1 MDFKETAFDYLSC
14 DSYASFSTT
23 ETKWIRKIKSLQ
35 QSHPDDIQIIRETE
49 DGILVHIPKSWM
61 KISPPRKMTLTD
73 EQRLAAGERM
83 KNARKNKK
91 GANQ

>member
-35 QSHPDDIQIIRETE
+35 QSHPNDIQILKESE

-61 KISPPRKMTLTD
+61 KITPPRKMTLTD

-91 GANQ
+91 GAK

>member
-91 GANQ
+91 GAK

>member
-14 DSYASFSTT
+14 DNHATFFTT

-35 QSHPDDIQIIRETE
+35 QSHPNEITIINESS

-61 KISPPRKMTLTD
+61 KITPPRKMTLTD

-91 GANQ
+91 GAK

>member
-23 ETKWIRKIKSLQ
+23 ETKWIRKIKALQ

>member
-14 DSYASFSTT
+14 DHHATFSTT
-23 ETKWIRKIKSLQ
+23 EPKWIRKIKSLQ
-35 QSHPDDIQIIRETE
+35 QSHPNDIQIIKESK

-61 KISPPRKMTLTD
+61 KITPPRKMTLTD

-91 GANQ
+91 GAK

>member
-23 ETKWIRKIKSLQ
+23 ETKWILKIKSLQ

>member
-1 MDFKETAFDYLSC
+1 MDFKETAFDYVSC
-14 DSYASFSTT
+14 DTYATFFTT
-23 ETKWIRKIKSLQ
+23 EAKWIRKIKSLQ
-35 QSHPDDIQIIRETE
+35 QSHPNEITIINESDDSIM
-49 DGILVHIPKSWM
+49 VHIPKTWM

-91 GANQ
+91 GAK